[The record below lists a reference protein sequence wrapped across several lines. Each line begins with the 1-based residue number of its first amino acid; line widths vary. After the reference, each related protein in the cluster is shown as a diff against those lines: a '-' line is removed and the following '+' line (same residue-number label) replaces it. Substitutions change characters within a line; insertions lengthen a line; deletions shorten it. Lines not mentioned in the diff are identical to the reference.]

1 MEHNADDDR
10 VLKTYR
16 HADGSLVMGEYSFMT
31 EPDYWDNEADGE
43 YVEVVEDTWQLVTSR
58 TLKYG
63 RTETWCQV
71 CDEEFTLPEP
81 APPPHFCAE
90 HSDGTLRHD

>member
-1 MEHNADDDR
+1 
-10 VLKTYR
+10 
-16 HADGSLVMGEYSFMT
+16 MGEYSFMT